1 MARSPTLEAADAAI
15 RAAQF
20 NAFAGSGAFFPQV
33 SLSSNSSYSISSGD
47 STTSTVTQT
56 AFSFFTKQVQIN
68 YTLDI
73 WGANWRTVESLDA
86 LRDQQVYQKQAAH
99 LTLTANVA
107 KAAIEEASLRGQI
120 AATRRVIA
128 LEEERLALMQRQLAY
143 GAVAGTDILSQQT
156 ALAQARQLCRPWR
169 AASRSSAIC

>member
-20 NAFAGSGAFFPQV
+20 NAFAGSGAFFPQA

-73 WGANWRTVESLDA
+73 WGANWRTVNRST
-86 LRDQQVYQKQAAH
+86 RC
-99 LTLTANVA
+99 
-107 KAAIEEASLRGQI
+107 
-120 AATRRVIA
+120 ATSKSIKNRRRI
-128 LEEERLALMQRQLAY
+128 
-143 GAVAGTDILSQQT
+143 
-156 ALAQARQLCRPWR
+156 
-169 AASRSSAIC
+169 